1 MGDDNDK
8 SAEKHQDKSKDKHEE
23 DPKDNPQGK
32 RAKTSHTKMR

>member
-32 RAKTSHTKMR
+32 RAKTSHTHKE